1 MLKGERTGCCV
12 PYQKDLDGEATLNV
26 EEMLDD
32 CWVDDLLSVR
42 WSRRAGG
49 AGGCSVCRRPPYV
62 SKGMWRL
69 RAPLAVGSN
78 SLGPSSFIPPTHTPR
93 FTNLLSCTRMYARSP
108 PAFFSL
114 SLSLIAKWFY
124 DLGIRRACSS
134 DVHGLSSLLLFPS
147 KHVNLLFLCRTI
159 GEIFRKLFFHQP
171 LIFLVDTSVERNS
184 DWWPTA
190 QQAIKNEWHSSIL
203 ACSHDSLFILLQLLL
218 CVESKH

>member
-1 MLKGERTGCCV
+1 
-12 PYQKDLDGEATLNV
+12 
-26 EEMLDD
+26 MLDD

-78 SLGPSSFIPPTHTPR
+78 SLGPSSFIPPPHTLPVSRTSSELSRAHACTHAHLPR
-93 FTNLLSCTRMYARSP
+93 S
-108 PAFFSL
+108 

>member
-1 MLKGERTGCCV
+1 MLKRCWMTVGWTTFSASDGLAGLAVLAVAACAEDLRT
-12 PYQKDLDGEATLNV
+12 L
-26 EEMLDD
+26 
-32 CWVDDLLSVR
+32 VR
-42 WSRRAGG
+42 ECGDWELH
-49 AGGCSVCRRPPYV
+49 
-62 SKGMWRL
+62 WRL
-69 RAPLAVGSN
+69 APTLLV
-78 SLGPSSFIPPTHTPR
+78 PP
-93 FTNLLSCTRMYARSP
+93 LSSP
-108 PAFFSL
+108 PHTLPVSRTSSELSRAHACTHAHLPRSSL

>member
-1 MLKGERTGCCV
+1 MLKRCWMTVGWTTFSASDGLAGLAVLAVAACAEDLRT
-12 PYQKDLDGEATLNV
+12 L
-26 EEMLDD
+26 
-32 CWVDDLLSVR
+32 VR
-42 WSRRAGG
+42 ECGDWELH
-49 AGGCSVCRRPPYV
+49 
-62 SKGMWRL
+62 WRL
-69 RAPLAVGSN
+69 APTLLVPP
-78 SLGPSSFIPPTHTPR
+78 LSSPPPTHTPR
-93 FTNLLSCTRMYARSP
+93 FTNLLRALSCTRMYARSP
-108 PAFFSL
+108 PAFF